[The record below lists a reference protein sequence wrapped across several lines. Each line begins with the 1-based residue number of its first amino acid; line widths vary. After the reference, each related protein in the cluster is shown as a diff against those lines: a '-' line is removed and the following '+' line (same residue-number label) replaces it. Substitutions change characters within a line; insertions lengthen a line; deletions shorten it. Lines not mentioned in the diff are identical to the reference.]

1 MSLQTHIG
9 VLKSRHAQLEDRIA
23 EEDQRPRPDDSTLA
37 RLKVEKLHLKE
48 ELERLSRQLD

>member
-1 MSLQTHIG
+1 MSLQTHID
-9 VLKSRHAQLEDRIA
+9 VLKGRHAQLEDRIA
-23 EEDQRPRPDDSTLA
+23 DEDQRPRPDDLTLA